1 METERKEA
9 EEARK
14 KAKQKTLL
22 GFLQGG
28 GTSEDDEGSIEI
40 SLAGLFKC
48 MLCTHQKNGDEKAQL
63 ISISENLEMLNKK
76 LESFEKYDLK
86 SIQIVIVSYECIFFK
101 G

>member
-1 METERKEA
+1 MELERKEA

-48 MLCTHQKNGDEKAQL
+48 MLCTHQKNGDEKAQM
-63 ISISENLEMLNKK
+63 IAISESLDLLTKK
-76 LESFEKYDLK
+76 LENMEKYVDPK
-86 SIQIVIVSYECIFFK
+86 F
-101 G
+101 